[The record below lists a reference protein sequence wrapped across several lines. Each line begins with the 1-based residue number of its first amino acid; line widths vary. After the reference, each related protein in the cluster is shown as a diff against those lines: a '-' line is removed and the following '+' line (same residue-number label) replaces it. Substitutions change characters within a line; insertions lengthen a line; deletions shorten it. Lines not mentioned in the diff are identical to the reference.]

1 MTRDSATSRLPR
13 PEADARIE
21 TDARDVAILVETED

>member
-13 PEADARIE
+13 PEARIE